1 MKFRR
6 YPAFLVLSL
15 IAAFFLSAC
24 GGGGGSSAP
33 PTPVVTTD
41 NATGITNNGA
51 TLNGT
56 VNPNGQATEAWFE
69 WGTSPTL
76 ATFDNTTIQPFA
88 AGTTVQAVTAPLTG
102 LTFGTTYYFRLA
114 ASNASGVTKGAI
126 GNFTTSTQ
134 IPTVTT
140 MAADNLTSTSAT
152 LRGEVNPNSLDTL
165 AWFEYGTDNTL
176 ATFTK
181 TSDVGIGS
189 GSAVVPTSANIT
201 GLTPGGT
208 VFFRAAASNGAG
220 EQKGT
225 ILSLSTADP
234 PPVANAGPDNTVEMG
249 QTVTLNGTGSTTPIG
264 TITSYLWT
272 QVNGTA
278 VTLDNDA
285 SPTPTFTAPTVPVI
299 GDVLRFQLEVTD
311 SRSLTASDN
320 VDITVNWAGFAN
332 DFSTDTTGTYTL
344 TNTGGAGGTFTY
356 DAIGQRAQVL
366 TGDGNVLKVSNTIPA
381 SDNGVFSLDFSPTTA
396 YPTHGGIWVR
406 LVQDAGNYYEISN
419 FDYAPFGGTPGP
431 PDLAAVK
438 KFVGGVMVDNVAF
451 PTAYTQGN
459 TYNLKITFS
468 PTQVVLE
475 GFGAPVTLNTANTT
489 AISATSFN
497 VETGQ
502 QDAYYDNI
510 KLLAHP

>member
-15 IAAFFLSAC
+15 VAAFFLSAC
-24 GGGGGSSAP
+24 GDSDSSAP

-88 AGTTVQAVTAPLTG
+88 AGTTAQAVTAPLTG

-114 ASNASGVTKGAI
+114 ASNASGATKGAI
-126 GNFTTSTQ
+126 GNFSTSTQ
-134 IPTVTT
+134 RPTVTT
-140 MAADNLTSTSAT
+140 LAADNLTSTSAT

-201 GLTPGGT
+201 GLAPGGT

-225 ILSLSTADP
+225 ILSLSTLNP

-272 QVNGTA
+272 QVAGTT
-278 VTLDNDA
+278 VTLVDNTTA
-285 SPTPTFTAPTVPVI
+285 TPTFTAPTVPVT
-299 GDVLRFQLEVTD
+299 GAVLRFQLTVTD
-311 SRSLTASDN
+311 SRSLIASDN
-320 VDITVNWAGFAN
+320 VDIAVNWVGFAN
-332 DFSTDTTGTYTL
+332 DFSTDTTGTYTV
-344 TNTGGAGGTFTY
+344 TPTGGAGGTFTW
-356 DAIGQRAQVL
+356 DAAGTRVQVL
-366 TGDGNVLKVSNTIPA
+366 TGDDNVLKVSNAIPA

-419 FDYAPFGGTPGP
+419 FDYASVGGTPGL

-459 TYNLKITFS
+459 TYNLKITFR

-475 GFGAPVTLNTANTT
+475 GFGAPVTLDTTDTT
-489 AISATSFN
+489 AISATSIEI
-497 VETGQ
+497 ETGQ

-510 KLLAHP
+510 KLLALP